1 MLTVLTVSS
10 ALVLIVMILR
20 PGPAFTLQRDL
31 DAQPSGE
38 KSAAAVRTD
47 CSRYER
53 EHLIHGTQ
61 VNGARQKTISV
72 TSGFCNNSRSFHA
85 IGRHRH
91 AYVRLPPVKTGVS
104 P

>member
-53 EHLIHGTQ
+53 EHLIQTERTM
-61 VNGARQKTISV
+61 VLRP
-72 TSGFCNNSRSFHA
+72 GF
-85 IGRHRH
+85 I
-91 AYVRLPPVKTGVS
+91 RLPPVKAGVS
-104 P
+104 L